1 MVLPINH
8 ISSGF
13 LKPLREK
20 RPKNSTPRC
29 NNFLLPVLFYFIFF
43 TVTTFVKK
51 LFIMKLL
58 IIGATG
64 GTGTQVVQQALQQG
78 ITVTAFVRRPGKLK
92 ITHTNLKV
100 VQGNVLQQSS
110 INKIIVGHDAVIC
123 CLGAPATKAGNLRS
137 AGTKN
142 IINAMQQNEVSRL
155 ICQTSL
161 GFGDSEIVLR
171 NTPWFFKK
179 IIVPY
184 LLKSTFAD
192 HLLQENFI
200 QQSKLNWTIVRP
212 GTMTNGKFTG
222 NYQHGFSY
230 SDEKLKVKI
239 SRADVADF
247 LIQQVSST
255 QYQKKVTG
263 ISY

>member
-1 MVLPINH
+1 
-8 ISSGF
+8 
-13 LKPLREK
+13 
-20 RPKNSTPRC
+20 
-29 NNFLLPVLFYFIFF
+29 
-43 TVTTFVKK
+43 
-51 LFIMKLL
+51 MKLL

-64 GTGTQVVQQALQQG
+64 GTGTQVVKQALQQG
-78 ITVTAFVRRPGKLK
+78 FTVTAFVRRPEKLK

-110 INKIIVGHDAVIC
+110 ISKIMVIC

-142 IINAMQQNEVSRL
+142 IINAMQQNGVSRL

-161 GFGDSEIVLR
+161 GFGDSETVLR

-184 LLKSTFAD
+184 LLKQTFAD
-192 HLLQENFI
+192 HLLQENCI
-200 QQSKLNWTIVRP
+200 QQSNLNWTIVRP

-222 NYQHGFSY
+222 TYRHGFLY

-247 LIQQVSST
+247 LIQQVAST

>member
-1 MVLPINH
+1 
-8 ISSGF
+8 
-13 LKPLREK
+13 
-20 RPKNSTPRC
+20 
-29 NNFLLPVLFYFIFF
+29 
-43 TVTTFVKK
+43 
-51 LFIMKLL
+51 MKLL

-64 GTGTQVVQQALQQG
+64 GTGKQVVQQALQQG
-78 ITVTAFVRRPGKLK
+78 FTVTAFVRTPLKLN
-92 ITHTNLKV
+92 ITHPNLNV

-110 INKIIVGHDAVIC
+110 ISKIVGGHNAVIC
-123 CLGAPATKAGNLRS
+123 CLGAPAAKAGNLRS

-142 IINAMQQNEVSRL
+142 IISAMQQNGVSRL

-184 LLKSTFAD
+184 LLKKTFAD
-192 HLLQENFI
+192 HLLQEIYI
-200 QQSKLNWTIVRP
+200 QQSSLNWTIVRP
-212 GTMTNGKFTG
+212 GTMTNGKTIG
-222 NYQHGFSY
+222 TYRHGFLY

-239 SRADVADF
+239 SRADVASF
-247 LIQQVSST
+247 LIQQVTSPL
-255 QYQKKVTG
+255 YQKKVTG